1 MLHSEKSVTKNEM
14 IFFQN
19 DMLSDLKKMELQT
32 NNKLT
37 SINQTLSSKIEE
49 YDEKFTKVFEN
60 IAELI
65 SVVSARKFDNERIE
79 DLLSMKVKFSELI
92 TQNQSRLQII
102 DKSLENSFYKYDRFI
117 LDNLQVPGL
126 IGSSCKYKNCR
137 MFFESIYND
146 IKANKKN
153 KDEEKAS
160 LKAFQDKIDSRMWKC
175 ENELNKI
182 HMSINEVCQTKCEK
196 FFKTME
202 QRFDSVEEF
211 MHSTRIE
218 NSKFVNDL
226 IKTSTSLKI
235 EYNKLENIK
244 NEIYKKYYEELD
256 KYKKLIDS
264 TNRTFHHQE
273 NEFNI
278 FKQRF
283 TKLAEYLKDFKNMKN
298 KDYVEVSKGI
308 DFTKKQ
314 KFDNNF
320 DMTKYDKIGDIHE
333 FLESPSPQRKN
344 LHLKTSDK
352 KSSRK
357 ESFISN
363 KKQFNINA
371 TAPRRNSM
379 FTVNKL
385 NQADLIK
392 DKDNKVE
399 TKIVKIEEVK
409 DNKNMVKTMNNFYK
423 KPDEIIE
430 VKKESNKKVQ
440 KNKKKTI
447 VTENNIDLNFESKKK
462 IKQIKEEDSD
472 SPMSEQSSSSS
483 EFSFSSVEISIQN
496 IDKSKKDE
504 KVKIIKEKEKKV
516 NPKEKTNNKEKENAN
531 NKSINKEK
539 RNTHEINLDKLI
551 KEANILK
558 LHSDNENENEDEKKE
573 ITKKE
578 KSPEEINL
586 KNEKNN
592 QNLYNA
598 DNKLNTIITNRSNT
612 NSEDKKRNNDIKEFI
627 KEIEVKIEDKNT
639 ELKDSDKPEYKY
651 QNKFKQNSKINLLKN
666 QNSYISNNHSS
677 GKALN
682 IINSSKKLINLEE
695 NKGSITEKIKEEI
708 KKYQSISVT
717 DKKKRLQQLQISEY
731 KDKKN
736 YFKKDSKDNSIK
748 INPEI
753 TFPQIKTISSEINR
767 KENHKLTENNLK
779 NIVNINKTSSKK
791 EIESSI
797 SQRFKMSQLN
807 FSNIIHKAKNS
818 NSKEELQ
825 SNEHKEN
832 NKEKELFSKT
842 NTLFNSI
849 ESSKKRLSKIS
860 NNNSTNKNKNDTN
873 ININIDSNN
882 NYNSDKDKDK
892 DKGKDNTGRGSNAF
906 LTSLNSIHNN
916 YNYYYNENK
925 LNDNNIANLF
935 TNKYKSY
942 EDKIDKF
949 GSKIDIVNGN
959 MKSFNNRINV
969 LELRYKAIFKQLNK
983 IFKIVYSHYHHHRK
997 KSRSST
1003 EREKSKSKKED
1014 KKEKIKEKDDAN
1026 ENIKFMSRIKK
1037 LYNDSNEYNI
1047 KISNEEYNST
1057 LKKIEP
1063 YLIKKFKK

>member
-19 DMLSDLKKMELQT
+19 DMLSDLKKIELQT

-37 SINQTLSSKIEE
+37 SMNQTLSLKIAE

-65 SVVSARKFDNERIE
+65 SALSARKFDNERIE
-79 DLLSMKVKFSELI
+79 DLLSMKIKFSELI

-102 DKSLENSFYKYDRFI
+102 DKNIENSFYKYDRFI

-126 IGSSCKYKNCR
+126 IGSSCKFKNCR

-146 IKANKKN
+146 IKVSKKN
-153 KDEEKAS
+153 KDEDKAS
-160 LKAFQDKIDSRMWKC
+160 LKTFQDKVDTRIFKC

-182 HMSINEVCQTKCEK
+182 HMTINEICQTKCEK

-202 QRFDSVEEF
+202 ERFDSVEEF

-218 NSKFVNDL
+218 NSKYVNDL

-244 NEIYKKYYEELD
+244 NEIYKKFYEELD

-264 TNRTFHHQE
+264 TNRAFHHQE
-273 NEFNI
+273 NDFNI

-283 TKLAEYLKDFKNMKN
+283 TKLGEYLKDFKNMKN
-298 KDYVEVSKGI
+298 KDYIEVSKGL

-314 KFDNNF
+314 KLDNNF
-320 DMTKYDKIGDIHE
+320 DMSRYDKLDIHD
-333 FLESPSPQRKN
+333 FMDSSSPKRTN
-344 LHLKTSDK
+344 LHLNTVGK
-352 KSSRK
+352 KSGRK

-379 FTVNKL
+379 FTVSKIS
-385 NQADLIK
+385 QEDLIK
-392 DKDNKVE
+392 VNKEVE
-399 TKIVKIEEVK
+399 TKIVKIEEAKDSIVK
-409 DNKNMVKTMNNFYK
+409 VNTMNNFYK
-423 KPDEIIE
+423 KPEEKQE

-447 VTENNIDLNFESKKK
+447 VTENNIDLNFESKKN
-462 IKQIKEEDSD
+462 IKQIKEVEDSD
-472 SPMSEQSSSSS
+472 SPMSESSSSSSS

-496 IDKSKKDE
+496 IDKSKRGE
-504 KVKIIKEKEKKV
+504 KVKIIKEKEKDNGKE
-516 NPKEKTNNKEKENAN
+516 NKANNIEKTNNKVKEKEKENAKDNLANKDKN
-531 NKSINKEK
+531 NNQ
-539 RNTHEINLDKLI
+539 EINLDKLI
-551 KEANILK
+551 KKANILK
-558 LHSDNENENEDEKKE
+558 LYSDNENEKKE
-573 ITKKE
+573 IIKKE
-578 KSPEEINL
+578 KLPAEINL
-586 KNEKNN
+586 KKEKNT
-592 QNLYNA
+592 QNLYNT
-598 DNKLNTIITNRSNT
+598 DNNFNTISINKSKA
-612 NSEDKKRNNDIKEFI
+612 NSEDKLKNNDIKKFL
-627 KEIEVKIEDKNT
+627 KEPEIKIESKNT
-639 ELKDSDKPEYKY
+639 DLKENDKPEYY
-651 QNKFKQNSKINLLKN
+651 QNKFKRNSKITLLKN
-666 QNSYISNNHSS
+666 QNSYISNNHESE
-677 GKALN
+677 KVLT

-695 NKGSITEKIKEEI
+695 NKGSLTDKIKEEI

-717 DKKKRLQQLQISEY
+717 DKMKRLQQLQITEY
-731 KDKKN
+731 KDKQN

-753 TFPQIKTISSEINR
+753 TFPTIKTISSEINK
-767 KENHKLTENNLK
+767 KENHKLTENSLK
-779 NIVNINKTSSKK
+779 SLANINKTSSKK

-807 FSNIIHKAKNS
+807 FSNIIHKAKNL
-818 NSKEELQ
+818 NSKEEPQ
-825 SNEHKEN
+825 SNEKKED
-832 NKEKELFSKT
+832 NKDKELFSKT
-842 NTLFNSI
+842 NTKYYSLD
-849 ESSKKRLSKIS
+849 SSKKRMSKIS
-860 NNNSTNKNKNDTN
+860 NNNSSNKNKNKNETN
-873 ININIDSNN
+873 IDINN
-882 NYNSDKDKDK
+882 NEKNKDKNKDKDNNV
-892 DKGKDNTGRGSNAF
+892 KDNNAF
-906 LTSLNSIHNN
+906 LTSLNNIHNN
-916 YNYYYNENK
+916 YNYYYDENK
-925 LNDNNIANLF
+925 LNEIINNLF
-935 TNKYKSY
+935 NNKYKSC

-959 MKSFNNRINV
+959 IKSFNNRINV

-983 IFKIVYSHYHHHRK
+983 IFKIVYSHHHHHRK
-997 KSRSST
+997 KSRET
-1003 EREKSKSKKED
+1003 NEKQKSNDD
-1014 KKEKIKEKDDAN
+1014 KKVKIKEKDDLE
-1026 ENIKFMSRIKK
+1026 ENNKKFMSRIKK

-1047 KISNEEYNST
+1047 QISNEEYNNT

>member
-37 SINQTLSSKIEE
+37 IINQTLSSKISE

-65 SVVSARKFDNERIE
+65 SVVSERKFDNERIE
-79 DLLSMKVKFSELI
+79 DLLSMKVKFNELI

-146 IKANKKN
+146 IKANKKI
-153 KDEEKAS
+153 KDEEKAA
-160 LKAFQDKIDSRMWKC
+160 LKAFQDKIDTRIFKC

-182 HMSINEVCQTKCEK
+182 HMNINEVCQTKCEK

-202 QRFDSVEEF
+202 QRFDSMEEF

-218 NSKFVNDL
+218 NSKYVNDL

-244 NEIYKKYYEELD
+244 NEIYKKFNEELD

-264 TNRTFHHQE
+264 TNRTFRHQE

-298 KDYVEVSKGI
+298 KDYNEVSKGI

-320 DMTKYDKIGDIHE
+320 DMSKYDKIGDIHE
-333 FLESPSPQRKN
+333 FLDSPSPKRKTLN
-344 LHLKTSDK
+344 LNTADK
-352 KSSRK
+352 RPSRK

-363 KKQFNINA
+363 TKKFHINT
-371 TAPRRNSM
+371 TAQRRNSM
-379 FTVNKL
+379 FTVNKI
-385 NQADLIK
+385 NHDDLIK
-392 DKDNKVE
+392 VSKDVKTEAKINKA
-399 TKIVKIEEVK
+399 EEVK
-409 DNKNMVKTMNNFYK
+409 DNSIKVKTMSNFYK
-423 KPDEIIE
+423 KPEE
-430 VKKESNKKVQ
+430 KQEEKKEPTKPKVQ

-462 IKQIKEEDSD
+462 IRQIEEEEDSD
-472 SPMSEQSSSSS
+472 SSLSEPSSSSS
-483 EFSFSSVEISIQN
+483 EISFSSVELSIQN
-496 IDKSKKDE
+496 IDKSKRDE
-504 KVKIIKEKEKKV
+504 NTKIIKKKENKV
-516 NPKEKTNNKEKENAN
+516 NTLEKMNNKEKEKENA
-531 NKSINKEK
+531 KEKMINKDK
-539 RNTHEINLDKLI
+539 KKTQEINLDKLI
-551 KEANILK
+551 KETNILK
-558 LHSDNENENEDEKKE
+558 LHNDNQNEKKE
-573 ITKKE
+573 ILKKDKLPEE
-578 KSPEEINL
+578 KSS

-592 QNLYNA
+592 QNLYNT
-598 DNKLNTIITNRSNT
+598 DNKLKTINTNKSNT
-612 NSEDKKRNNDIKEFI
+612 NLEDKNKNSDIKEFI
-627 KEIEVKIEDKNT
+627 KEIEVKT
-639 ELKDSDKPEYKY
+639 ENKDAEPKESDKPEYKY
-651 QNKFKQNSKINLLKN
+651 QNKFKHNSKINLLKSK
-666 QNSYISNNHSS
+666 NSYISNNNYSE
-677 GKALN
+677 KVLN

-695 NKGSITEKIKEEI
+695 DKGSLTDKIKEEI
-708 KKYQSISVT
+708 KKFQSISVT
-717 DKKKRLQQLQISEY
+717 DKKKRLEKLQITEY
-731 KDKKN
+731 KDKQN
-736 YFKKDSKDNSIK
+736 YIKKDSKDNSIK

-753 TFPQIKTISSEINR
+753 TFPQIKTISSEVNR
-767 KENHKLTENNLK
+767 KESHKLTDNNLK
-779 NIVNINKTSSKK
+779 SLVNINKTSSKK
-791 EIESSI
+791 EFESSI
-797 SQRFKMSQLN
+797 SQRIKMSQLN
-807 FSNIIHKAKNS
+807 FSNIIHKTKNS
-818 NSKEELQ
+818 KANEEPQ

-832 NKEKELFSKT
+832 NKDKELFSKT
-842 NTLFNSI
+842 NSLFNSL

-860 NNNSTNKNKNDTN
+860 DNNSNNKIKNDT
-873 ININIDSNN
+873 NIDSNN
-882 NYNSDKDKDK
+882 NNNNFNNDKNKD
-892 DKGKDNTGRGSNAF
+892 KDNTGNGNNAF

-916 YNYYYNENK
+916 YNYYYNDNK
-925 LNDNNIANLF
+925 LNDNNITNLLCD
-935 TNKYKSY
+935 KYKSC

-949 GSKIDIVNGN
+949 GSKIDIVNGSI
-959 MKSFNNRINV
+959 KSFNNRINV

-983 IFKIVYSHYHHHRK
+983 IFKVVYSHYHHHRK
-997 KSRSST
+997 KSHVSN
-1003 EREKSKSKKED
+1003 EKEKSKED
-1014 KKEKIKEKDDAN
+1014 KKIKKKEKEDLD

-1047 KISNEEYNST
+1047 RISNEEYNNT

-1063 YLIKKFKK
+1063 FLIKKFKNK